1 MAKLIEHV
9 EHSKHS
15 ELAHRVGERLRSGR
29 WRLTTAESCTG
40 GWIAQEITAVAGSS
54 EWFEY
59 GFITYANRAKQDLL
73 GVPSTILVQHG
84 AVSEATVRAMAIGA
98 LARSAAQFSI
108 AVSGIA
114 GPGGGSVTKPV
125 GTVWLAWG
133 AAHSQ
138 VMAREYHFSGD
149 RQSVRHAAVTAG
161 LQGLLDFVEECSR
174 ES

>member
-1 MAKLIEHV
+1 MANLTELGKLG
-9 EHSKHS
+9 
-15 ELAHRVGERLRSGR
+15 ELAHRLGERLRSGR

-40 GWIAQEITAVAGSS
+40 GWIAQEITAVPGSS

-59 GFITYANRAKQDLL
+59 GFITYANRAKQELL
-73 GVPSTILVQHG
+73 GVPSTILTQHG

-114 GPGGGSVTKPV
+114 GPGGGSPTKPV
-125 GTVWLAWG
+125 GTVWLAW
-133 AAHSQ
+133 AAAQSQ
-138 VMAREYHFSGD
+138 VRAREYHFSGD
-149 RQSVRHAAVTAG
+149 RQAVRHAAVAEG
-161 LQGLLDFVEECSR
+161 LQGLLDFVDEYSR